1 MASDLIATA
10 LLILVLAWGFY
21 PAAMWLVGSLRRR
34 PQAPP
39 SDAARGCA
47 SVVIATRDDPAV
59 VSRRVANLE
68 ALRHELDDLEIVVAV
83 DRRSPIEFER
93 YRQALGSRAVVVD
106 GDDPGAK
113 AVTLNAG
120 VRAATHEIILF
131 TDSNQEFLP
140 GTLAGLVHA
149 VQQPGIGAA
158 TGRIALENNRRSL
171 LLMVFWTY
179 ESWLRKIESTVD
191 SIIGVTGAIYAL
203 RKALWEPLPAGLI
216 NDDVFVALAV
226 AHQGARVVTCESAF
240 AIDRRK
246 FTAREEFRRKVRT
259 LTGVLQLCVLRPSL
273 LNPLKNRLW
282 VQFVF
287 HKLLRF
293 STPYWLLLA
302 VLGVALAY
310 PMQCAAITLAV
321 LIASVMV
328 TFTSPKSSLISRI
341 VRQAGWSALL
351 LSAPFVATVNGLRGR
366 WNVWDASARGAK

>member
-1 MASDLIATA
+1 MASDLIVTA
-10 LLILVLAWGFY
+10 LLVLALVWTVY
-21 PAAMWLVGSLRRR
+21 PGAMWLLGVCRRR
-34 PQAPP
+34 RQWVP
-39 SDAARGCA
+39 DAVRGSA

-59 VSRRVANLE
+59 VSRRIANLE
-68 ALRHELDDLEIVVAV
+68 AHRHELDDLEIIVAV
-83 DRRSPIEFER
+83 DSKGPIESER
-93 YRQALGSRAVVVD
+93 YRQALAGRAVVVD
-106 GDDPGAK
+106 GDAPGGK

-120 VRAATHEIILF
+120 VRAATHEIIIF
-131 TDSNQEFLP
+131 TDSNQEFLADV
-140 GTLAGLVHA
+140 LAGLVHA
-149 VQQPGIGAA
+149 VRQPGIGAA

-171 LLMVFWTY
+171 LLMAFWTY

-191 SIIGVTGAIYAL
+191 SIVGVTGAIYAL

-216 NDDVFVALAV
+216 NDDVYVALVV
-226 AHQGARVVTCESAF
+226 AQQGARVVTCETAF
-240 AIDRRK
+240 AVDRRR

-259 LTGVLQLCVLRPSL
+259 LTGVLQLCVLRPSI

-302 VLGVALAY
+302 ALGMVFAY
-310 PMQCAAITLAV
+310 PLQCAAIALAAV
-321 LIASVMV
+321 IASAVV
-328 TFTSPKSSLISRI
+328 AVASPSSSLLSRI

-366 WNVWDASARGAK
+366 WNVWDTSARGTK